1 MSVWSS
7 SFEAASVAAMEV
19 YDDVFVPRLFTPWAE
34 VLLDGVAPRAG
45 ETVLDVACGPGSVTR
60 LAAGRVG
67 PTGRVLGCDFS
78 AAMLAL
84 ARRKAIPAE
93 SAPVE
98 YVEAPADVLPVAGE
112 SFDVG
117 VCQQGLQFFPDRSA
131 ALAELYRA
139 LRPGGRLGIAVWS
152 AIEDSPV
159 FAAMADAL
167 REATG
172 GELADR
178 YRAGPWGLAEAGDL
192 QSLIAGAGF
201 KDVCVELRTVEV
213 IFEGGAA
220 QFASTLAASGIAAE
234 IEALRPEQRVELLE
248 AFQKHANRLTNEG
261 TLRSQTSSNLAIAR
275 R

>member
-1 MSVWSS
+1 MSDWSS
-7 SFEAASVAAMEV
+7 SFESASVAAMEV
-19 YDDVFVPRLFTPWAE
+19 YDDVLVPRLFTPWAE
-34 VLLDGVAPRAG
+34 VLLDRVAPRRG
-45 ETVLDVACGPGSVTR
+45 ERVLDVACGPGSVTR
-60 LAAGRVG
+60 LVAERVG
-67 PTGRVLGCDFS
+67 PTSRVLGCDFS

-84 ARRKAIPAE
+84 ARAKAMPAE

-98 YVEAPADVLPVAGE
+98 YIEAPADSLPVAGE

-152 AIEDSPV
+152 AIDDSPV
-159 FAAMADAL
+159 FAAMAEAL
-167 REATG
+167 RETAG

-178 YRAGPWGLAEAGDL
+178 YRAGPWGLTEEGDL
-192 QSLIAGAGF
+192 HGLIASAGF
-201 KDVCVELRTVEV
+201 KDVRVELRTVEV
-213 IFEGGAA
+213 VFEGGAD

-234 IEALRPEQRVELLE
+234 IAALRPEQRVELLE
-248 AFQKHANRLTNEG
+248 AFRKYANQLSYHG